1 MRNSSRFHR
10 SLGFA
15 LVASAMLLATSAG
28 AQRTPSIAVD
38 RHGYTFVDS
47 TSLQCP
53 THAIDMSGANELTLV
68 AAGGDYSARDEGA
81 AVIALSAPFQ
91 LFGNPLSALVA
102 SSNGYLAAADSLD
115 AENGADYRSACP
127 LPAIGV
133 NGPATQARIFVYH
146 DDLSGDAGNGSVRS
160 QYFAMCPRPSDS
172 GAIEACTVVDWSDWG
187 KVGTSGLSMQAVLYH
202 QSWEIALQYTA
213 LDPSA
218 GASATVGVQ
227 DPAQEWGVAAR
238 CGGANPIP
246 APGAI
251 CLFDPRFPPGSLGIE
266 DLLFADGFE
275 DTTPSTTLRH
285 R

>member
-1 MRNSSRFHR
+1 MRNIPILRR
-10 SLGFA
+10 LA
-15 LVASAMLLATSAG
+15 PVAAAMLAMAPAI
-28 AQRTPSIAVD
+28 AQRIASPAVD
-38 RHGYTFVDS
+38 RYGYTFIDS

-53 THAIDMSGANELTLV
+53 THAIDMGGANELTLV
-68 AAGGDYSARDEGA
+68 AASGDYSARDEGA
-81 AVIALSAPFQ
+81 TVVALSAPFQ

-102 SSNGYLAAADSLD
+102 SSNGYLAATDNLG

-146 DDLSGDAGNGSVRS
+146 DDLSGDTGNGSVRS

-172 GAIEACTVVDWSDWG
+172 GAIEACTVVDWSNWG

-202 QSWEIALQYTA
+202 QSWEIALQYIS
-213 LDPSA
+213 LDASS
-218 GASATVGVQ
+218 GANATVGVQ
-227 DPAQEWGVAAR
+227 DPAQDWGVAAR

-251 CLFDPRFPPGSLGIE
+251 CLFDPRFPPGSLGVE

-275 DTTPSTTLRH
+275 ALSSPAKRY